1 MSLESEIAALS
12 SKVTSLIDYFN
23 GKKAGIDASVSA
35 AVAAIPLLD
44 RTWYVNQL
52 TGDDNAAGTANAPLK
67 SIDKAAANTPAGGT
81 CLILLQADYEHATAV
96 VATQRVI
103 NITSDVSGIKRKLT
117 LKYITDGTNSYLSGF
132 GLPSWGSLGLREIT
146 LVIPSPAGVVPT
158 PAGSA
163 NCLIK
168 IYSSRIVAMLGLKL
182 DACEV
187 QAPADFVGYLIPGTA
202 NGAVLQITST
212 SVPSGFGGRYVIG
225 VASGTASNTLG
236 NLVTN
241 LATL

>member
-35 AVAAIPLLD
+35 AVAAIPLLE
-44 RTWYVNQL
+44 RVWYVNQQ
-52 TGDDNAAGTANAPLK
+52 TGDDNAAGGVNTPLK
-67 SIDKAAANTPAGGT
+67 SIDKAVANTPAGGM
-81 CLILLQADYEHATAV
+81 CLIRLQTDYEHSTAV
-96 VATQRVI
+96 VSTQRVV
-103 NITSDVSGIKRKLT
+103 NITTDVSGVKRKLT
-117 LKYITDGTNSYLSGF
+117 LKYITDGTNSYLSGI

-146 LVIPSPAGVVPT
+146 LVLPSPAGVVPT
-158 PAGSA
+158 PGGSA

-168 IYSSRIVAMLGLKL
+168 IYSSSVVAMLGLKL

-187 QAPADFVGYLIPGTA
+187 QAPADFIGYLMPGTA
-202 NGAVLQITST
+202 NGAVLQVTST
-212 SVPSGFGGRYVIG
+212 SMPSGFGGRYVTG
-225 VASGTASNTLG
+225 VASGTASNTMS
-236 NLVTN
+236 NIVTN